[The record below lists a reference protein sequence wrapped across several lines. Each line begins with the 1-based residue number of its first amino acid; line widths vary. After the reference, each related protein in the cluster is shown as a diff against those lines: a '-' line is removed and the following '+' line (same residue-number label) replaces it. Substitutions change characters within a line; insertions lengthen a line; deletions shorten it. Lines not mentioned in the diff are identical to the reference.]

1 MIYIAFDY
9 NYVKMYIEEFGYK
22 LISDTYKNIREKL
35 IIECPNRHIY
45 ETTFKNFKS
54 GSRRNECKKISY
66 EQYVNKANN
75 NG

>member
-35 IIECPNRHIY
+35 IRIPYLE
-45 ETTFKNFKS
+45 FKNI
-54 GSRRNECKKISY
+54 ETILTQKII
-66 EQYVNKANN
+66 
-75 NG
+75 